1 MTHPRRLL
9 ILAAL
14 LGLAVLLPARA
25 SAATLVPFQAT
36 VDEHYT
42 VTPCGPTTICIQAA
56 GSGEATHL
64 GQITEDS
71 QVMVD
76 TNPADSHDGCPPE
89 TRTTVLTA
97 ANGDTLTMS
106 ATGYGQGP
114 CNGANTA
121 QDSYVVTGGT
131 GRFAGATGSG
141 TDRIV
146 FTLTGPGVGTAVVTY
161 NGDLSTVGSFA
172 SAG

>member
-14 LGLAVLLPARA
+14 FGLAVLLPARA
-25 SAATLVPFQAT
+25 SAAALVPFQAT
-36 VDEHYT
+36 VDEQYT
-42 VTPCGPTTICIQAA
+42 VTLCGPSTICIQAV
-56 GSGEATHL
+56 GSGEATQL
-64 GQITEDS
+64 GQMTEDS
-71 QVMVD
+71 QVMAD
-76 TNPADSHDGCPPE
+76 TNPADSHNGCGPE

-106 ATGYGQGP
+106 ATGYG
-114 CNGANTA
+114 CNGTA

-141 TDRIV
+141 TDSVV
-146 FTLTGPGVGTAVVTY
+146 FTLTGPGGGTAVTTY
-161 NGDLSTVGSFA
+161 SGDLSTVGSSA
-172 SAG
+172 SAR

>member
-25 SAATLVPFQAT
+25 SATTMLVPFQAT

-42 VTPCGPTTICIQAA
+42 LMPCGPTTVCIQAA

-64 GQITEDS
+64 GQVTEDS
-71 QVMVD
+71 QVMAD
-76 TNPADSHDGCPPE
+76 TNPADSHNGCGPE

-106 ATGYGQGP
+106 ATGYG
-114 CNGANTA
+114 CNGTA

-141 TDRIV
+141 TDSVV
-146 FTLTGPGVGTAVVTY
+146 FTLTGPGGGTAVTTY
-161 NGDLSTVGSFA
+161 SGDLSTVGSFT
-172 SAG
+172 SAR